1 MKSFH
6 QKFADRIDERPAR
19 QNWHSKAFWEDFKHC
34 PNGVIKQYKSSSH
47 FFFACTHSHVSHTP
61 GLTQLLLFTPRAT
74 ICVKY
79 QLQIKMG
86 VKMKAS
92 VLTDVRLAHQ
102 PQGFRRILWC
112 CWFIL
117 RSQCVL
123 ASALIDLGLL
133 LLSESSWDIEVS
145 EVLFPSLSSATGTDT
160 PSTQKVRAQRKSK
173 FSTGNYNTVIPFMCA
188 HLINTIIL
196 TWF

>member
-1 MKSFH
+1 MCIFTP
-6 QKFADRIDERPAR
+6 F
-19 QNWHSKAFWEDFKHC
+19 HC
-34 PNGVIKQYKSSSH
+34 PSLTFSMQKCTLCEFFSH
-47 FFFACTHSHVSHTP
+47 KHIHMS
-61 GLTQLLLFTPRAT
+61 LTQLLLFTPWAT

-79 QLQIKMG
+79 QLK
-86 VKMKAS
+86 KKW
-92 VLTDVRLAHQ
+92 VLGWRHLFWQMWDWLISLRDSNVFFDAVD
-102 PQGFRRILWC
+102 
-112 CWFIL
+112 FIL
-117 RSQCVL
+117 RSQSVL
-123 ASALIDLGLL
+123 ASALVDVGLSL
-133 LLSESSWDIEVS
+133 WSESSWDIEVS